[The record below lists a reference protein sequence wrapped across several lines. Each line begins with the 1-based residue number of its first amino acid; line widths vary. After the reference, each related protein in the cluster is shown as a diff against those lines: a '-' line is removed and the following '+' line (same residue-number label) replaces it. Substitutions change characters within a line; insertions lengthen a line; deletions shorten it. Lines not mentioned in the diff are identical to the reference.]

1 VSDVS
6 RRRIVRV
13 GVTAF
18 ALVILMIGGVLLAL
32 RGSTTEPAQS
42 AKPTTTSSTSTTAT
56 TSPATTTT
64 TPEITTASG
73 STADGFAAVDAA
85 LTAARTRWSDSNL
98 QSYGYL
104 LTVECDCPDATTAWV
119 RRFAEWDDRET
130 PAEDLFDQIAAALSG
145 QPDSIS
151 VSFSKTDGHLVAF
164 ESITGEDTR
173 SVTIDHFHAIVAEP
187 SPYDGDWRLVSGVLD
202 GTQFAT
208 ETTGGY
214 PISLDRGQ
222 IAFPIDCNDA
232 QGPVD
237 ITGEWFGIGPYITTA
252 VGCGEASETS
262 KSFNEAL
269 PLSETIRIDGDE
281 LVLSSARS
289 ELRFVVPETPAVVAD
304 LPLTSAGA
312 TLTLDAPE
320 GYTNRGQYVI
330 ISSVDRFGS
339 QPWYVLTAA
348 TSDTPPTWQR
358 GAAGV
363 EPSQHV
369 PGTDTVTVF
378 LPDDIPNGDFYLCSP
393 YWEADPYCYTL
404 PVRPPSAPWYVTAG
418 LNGIVLHDANGT
430 SKTLLD
436 EPTAIAFYVDDRLVF
451 QTLDAMDR
459 IQVDGAEPAALVAGE
474 HLTDVAAV
482 DGSIRALVV
491 GSGGS
496 TVIELDT
503 GDRLP
508 VGPAASTGLIVGES
522 VVLRTAPD
530 HISVY
535 DISAGTLLWERA
547 VKADTL
553 VTSDSA
559 SLRLDTMRDLQY
571 DAGSDP
577 YFQYVDTEIV
587 ESASGETIDSYEWE
601 VAIPEVGDNINEQ
614 CGRPDF
620 DGEYLICPEPDGRIV
635 TLEVAGGESRTF
647 ATGAIVA
654 TFARSRD

>member
-1 VSDVS
+1 VSNGS
-6 RRRIVRV
+6 PRRIALV
-13 GVTAF
+13 GVGAF
-18 ALVILMIGGVLLAL
+18 AVVILVIGGVLLAL

-42 AKPTTTSSTSTTAT
+42 AKPAATSSTSPTTA

-64 TPEITTASG
+64 TLETTTASG
-73 STADGFAAVDAA
+73 STADGFTAVDTA
-85 LTAARTRWSDSNL
+85 LTEARDQWSNSNL

-130 PAEDLFDQIAAALSG
+130 PIEDLFDQLAAALSG

-151 VSFSKTDGHLVAF
+151 VSFSKADGHPVSF
-164 ESITGEDTR
+164 EIVGGTDTR
-173 SVTIDHFHAIVAEP
+173 SVTINHFHAIVAEP
-187 SPYDGDWRLVSGVLD
+187 SPYDGAWRLVSGVLD
-202 GTQFAT
+202 GAQFTT

-214 PISLDRGQ
+214 QIALDRGR

-269 PLSETIRIDGDE
+269 LLSETIRLDGDE

-312 TLTLDAPE
+312 TLTLDDAPE
-320 GYTNRGQYVI
+320 GYTNRSQYVI

-339 QPWYVLTAA
+339 APWYVLAAA
-348 TSDTPPTWQR
+348 TNDDP
-358 GAAGV
+358 A
-363 EPSQHV
+363 
-369 PGTDTVTVF
+369 TDTVTVV

-393 YWEADPYCYTL
+393 FWEPDPYCYTL
-404 PVRPPSAPWYVTAG
+404 PVRPPSASWYVTAG

-459 IQVDGAEPAALVAGE
+459 IQIDGAEPVALAAGE
-474 HLTDVAAV
+474 HLADVAAV
-482 DGSIRALVV
+482 DGGIRALVV

-503 GDRLP
+503 GERLP
-508 VGPAASTGLIVGES
+508 VGPASSRGLIVGGS

-530 HISVY
+530 HISAY
-535 DISAGTLLWERA
+535 DISAGTMLWERA

-553 VTSDSA
+553 VTTDSA

-601 VAIPEVGDNINEQ
+601 VAIPEDGDNINEQ
-614 CGRPDF
+614 CGRSDF
-620 DGEYLICPEPDGRIV
+620 DGDYLICPQPDGRIV
-635 TLEVAGGESRTF
+635 TLEVAGGESHTF

-654 TFARSRD
+654 TFARSGE